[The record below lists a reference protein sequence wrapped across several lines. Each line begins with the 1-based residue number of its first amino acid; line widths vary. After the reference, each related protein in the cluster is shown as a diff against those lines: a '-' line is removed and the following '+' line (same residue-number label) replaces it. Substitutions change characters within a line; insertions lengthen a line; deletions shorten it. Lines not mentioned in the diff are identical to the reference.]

1 MNSAI
6 SFGNATQIFSDSSF
20 KVKSSETTT
29 VSHFFSTR
37 FCLISSIF
45 FSSFLFTLFD
55 LIKPPSFSA
64 Q

>member
-6 SFGNATQIFSDSSF
+6 SFGKTTQIFSDNSF
-20 KVKSSETTT
+20 KDKNSGTII
-29 VSHFFSTR
+29 VSPFLSVR

-45 FSSFLFTLFD
+45 FSSFLLTLFD
-55 LIKPPSFSA
+55 LTNNQSFSA